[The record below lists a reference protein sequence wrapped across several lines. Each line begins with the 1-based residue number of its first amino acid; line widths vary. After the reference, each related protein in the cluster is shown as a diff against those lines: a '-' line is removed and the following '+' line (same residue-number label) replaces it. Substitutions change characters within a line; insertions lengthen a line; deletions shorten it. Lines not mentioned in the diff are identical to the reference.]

1 MMSVK
6 EYALDIKISVDVI
19 LEKCKELDIKV
30 FNENDMLS
38 EENIIDLD
46 NNIEIEDVLEDI
58 VSNIKIDDTIKKEK
72 LNKKVEPIKNDD
84 FVIKKKE
91 MYKNKEKLISN
102 TSNSE
107 NIIVFKDSMT
117 VSDLANL
124 LGVSVPEIIKKYMAL
139 GFLLNVNSKIT
150 FDETELVLTDY
161 NKILKKQDT
170 QDASNFEKLEI
181 TDSDKDLELRPP
193 VVTIMGHVDHGKT
206 SLLDAIR
213 KSNVVEKESGGIT
226 QHIGAY
232 QIKYNEKKITF
243 IDTPGH
249 SAFTEMRARGASITD
264 IVIIV
269 VAADEG
275 IKPQTKEAI
284 DHAKAAKVPIIVAIN
299 KIDKPNINLEKVM
312 TELADYK
319 VMPEEWGGD
328 TPFVKVSAL
337 TLEGLDSLLET
348 ILLISEMANLKANP
362 NRYAIG
368 TVIESKLDKN
378 IGPVTTLLIQ
388 NGTLRLGDPVVV
400 GSYCGKVRTLK
411 NDLKND
417 LVEALPS
424 TPVEITGLCGVPSSG
439 DKFMA
444 FESEKQAKSIADT
457 RKIKE
462 KQKNQVSSCA
472 LTLDDLFKTDENIK
486 ELNVIIKADVKGS
499 EEAIKTSLEKLAIE
513 NVKVNIIRS
522 ATGNITESDVV
533 LANASCA
540 IILGF
545 NVEPSLKTKEI
556 AKDYCVEIRL
566 YNVIYKIIEDLEKAM
581 EGMLDKVFEEKT
593 LGKAEIRKIFKFSKV
608 GQIAGSYI
616 LEGIIKS
623 NNCAK
628 LIRNKEVVYTG
639 KISSIQREKES
650 VKEVKKGLECGI
662 TLDDFNDFFENDI
675 IECYE
680 LVEVKR
686 WK

>member
-623 NNCAK
+623 NSCAK

-686 WK
+686 